1 MALPALQLDRV
12 FCGAG
17 AGAGAAAGA
26 AVDDGRGEA
35 LLLCI

>member
-17 AGAGAAAGA
+17 AAARA
-26 AVDDGRGEA
+26 AVDDGRGET
-35 LLLCI
+35 LLLCV